1 VPEVII
7 ASCNIAKRRTM
18 QKHIMYSL
26 AATVLWGIWA
36 VLVKISTTRIGH
48 WPSILIYTL
57 FSLTTVVILFFGLGQ
72 NMRQAN
78 IPGILVAGLAGI
90 LGGLALVFFHSS
102 VSCFCSYFWCIFSE
116 RASLCPEYNR
126 RFSCNCSRNFDFP
139 LKSRQF
145 KHIYCLCC

>member
-1 VPEVII
+1 
-7 ASCNIAKRRTM
+7 M

-90 LGGLALVFFHSS
+90 LGGLALVFFQKALSCGPVSTSTALTALYPVFAVIFGVFFLKEHLS
-102 VSCFCSYFWCIFSE
+102 VLNIIGVFLAI
-116 RASLCPEYNR
+116 AAGILISL
-126 RFSCNCSRNFDFP
+126 
-139 LKSRQF
+139 
-145 KHIYCLCC
+145 